1 MKLNSTQVEQT
12 LSKLNAEVLADD
24 HPAVAQLTKVF
35 GEHTF
40 FLDGNGLKILEE
52 VPESE
57 LQSGEVMSLA
67 DWSDATLTSLRPR
80 TASLRRSSGHCG
92 VWFSQ
97 ALP

>member
-1 MKLNSTQVEQT
+1 

-67 DWSDATLTSLRPR
+67 DWSDATLTSLRPHEPEP
-80 TASLRRSSGHCG
+80 TGMT
-92 VWFSQ
+92 VVFSETKH
-97 ALP
+97 